1 MPYYRDDAIYTEGE
15 KKLQK
20 AIHDLLTEGMNRGRL
35 EYLCVRFMMSFFVCK
50 TDLVQDVARK
60 KLYLNKARFL
70 VILKIMDFK
79 RLSKV
84 DTNGDSKP

>member
-20 AIHDLLTEGMNRGRL
+20 AIHDLLTEGVNRGRL
-35 EYLCVRFMMSFFVCK
+35 EYLTMRFLISFFVCK
-50 TDLVQDVARK
+50 TDLVQEVARK
-60 KLYLNKARFL
+60 KLYLNKGRFL
-70 VILKIMDFK
+70 AILKIMDFK